1 MLTHDYYQNAYFNFV
16 VETHFD
22 NDTIYL
28 TEKTFK
34 PILNLQPFIVIGN
47 PGTLALLKDLGYKT
61 FEDVIKETYD
71 KQTDHRDRMSSLLKI
86 SFDLCR
92 LSDKHHLRIQNIIRD
107 VLEHN
112 QKHFLAPKVNR
123 INTSRELEY

>member
-1 MLTHDYYQNAYFNFV
+1 
-16 VETHFD
+16 
-22 NDTIYL
+22 
-28 TEKTFK
+28 
-34 PILNLQPFIVIGN
+34 
-47 PGTLALLKDLGYKT
+47 
-61 FEDVIKETYD
+61 
-71 KQTDHRDRMSSLLKI
+71 MSSLLKI

-123 INTSRELEY
+123 INTFLRELEY